1 MLQLSDFS
9 LEVQLISIVFLSPFS
24 FKEKSPRISIEQKLE
39 FDHIVYSVSW
49 TICGKMLFSF
59 TMT

>member
-9 LEVQLISIVFLSPFS
+9 LEVQLISIVFLSP